1 VYPQSNREPYE
12 EEREEL
18 FPQLLARNV
27 FRAVMVY
34 AVGFVL
40 ACVYIFVQ

>member
-1 VYPQSNREPYE
+1 MSVHSSREPYE

-18 FPQLLARNV
+18 FPQLLAKNA

-40 ACVYIFVQ
+40 ACVYVFMQ

>member
-1 VYPQSNREPYE
+1 MSPHSGREPYE

-18 FPQLLARNV
+18 LPQLLAKNA
-27 FRAVMVY
+27 FYAVMVY

-40 ACVYIFVQ
+40 ACVYVFVQ